1 MAKWSKPNVISVVF
15 SDIEADDYVKSNVM
29 NDAMS
34 EAELKHQLLEWIAQ
48 DCERVRALE
57 LALQCARIHSMPQW
71 CLAAGFVRN
80 LVWDRL
86 HGFELSPLNDIDL
99 IYFCPLDISPE
110 RDLAIETYLNQLAPE
125 LPWSVKN
132 QARMHVRNQDM
143 AYTSCVDAMSYWP
156 ELETAIG
163 VSYQAVD
170 TESDD
175 QTQTCVGM
183 KNHPASYDIELVA
196 PFGLNSLFALKLS
209 ANPKRS
215 LSVFEHRV
223 ATKGWLTR
231 YPYLSVAAQADLLTH
246 S

>member
-1 MAKWSKPNVISVVF
+1 MSGATN
-15 SDIEADDYVKSNVM
+15 NVM

-175 QTQTCVGM
+175 QTCVGM
-183 KNHPASYDIELVA
+183 KNHPVSYDIELVA
-196 PFGLNSLFALKLS
+196 PFGLNSLFTLKLS

-231 YPYLSVAAQADLLTH
+231 YPLLECCRT